1 MSHFISTIRYNY
13 KLTMAC
19 SPFNLSSLMDRP
31 LRLINRK
38 DQGSIP
44 SQGCWLNCQNLF
56 HFNFILLIPY
66 TNKHTG
72 LCSPFIS
79 WFGSVGLYRCLVV
92 LISNNFFIF
101 AEAVT
106 EQSGLQCKSLS
117 FLIVEVK
124 ININKLNRRHKAK
137 TNGVEGGFW
146 GKSLGVKFH
155 FSIWF
160 IDGAFRSNH

>member
-13 KLTMAC
+13 ELTMAC
-19 SPFNLSSLMDRP
+19 SPVGLSILVDRA

-38 DQGSIP
+38 GQGSIP
-44 SQGCWLNCQNLF
+44 NQGCLLNCEDLF
-56 HFNFILLIPY
+56 HSNFILLIPY

-79 WFGSVGLYRCLVV
+79 WFRSVGLYRCLVV

-106 EQSGLQCKSLS
+106 EQSGLQCKSSS
-117 FLIVEVK
+117 FLVARVK
-124 ININKLNRRHKAK
+124 ININKLNRRHRAK
-137 TNGVEGGFW
+137 TIGVEGGF
-146 GKSLGVKFH
+146 
-155 FSIWF
+155 
-160 IDGAFRSNH
+160 

>member
-13 KLTMAC
+13 ELTMAC
-19 SPFNLSSLMDRP
+19 SPVGFSSLMDRALHP
-31 LRLINRK
+31 VSRK
-38 DQGSIP
+38 GRGLIP
-44 SQGCWLNCQNLF
+44 SQGCVLNCNDF
-56 HFNFILLIPY
+56 SHSNFILLIPY

-106 EQSGLQCKSLS
+106 EQSGLQCKSSS
-117 FLIVEVK
+117 FLVARVK

-137 TNGVEGGFW
+137 TIGVEGGF
-146 GKSLGVKFH
+146 
-155 FSIWF
+155 
-160 IDGAFRSNH
+160 